1 MRKDFLSPGQ
11 QKKGDKTMKI
21 TTVGR
26 QMTVPDDLKELA
38 AKKLAKLDKYFFNEG
53 DATVTF
59 SRKHNKERLEV
70 TISASNTLFRAEAEE
85 ETFRDALDRDI
96 DAIERQIRKFKTR
109 LGKRVRDT
117 AFVEPDPAFDSV
129 EDEKELKIHKKTFYF
144 KPMSVEEAIMQMEL
158 LGHDFYVFEDSATG
172 DTCVVYERRDGEY
185 GLIVP
190 TAEDK

>member
-1 MRKDFLSPGQ
+1 
-11 QKKGDKTMKI
+11 MKI

-26 QMTVPDDLKELA
+26 QMTVPEDLKELT

-109 LGKRVRDT
+109 LGKRVRDA
-117 AFVEPDPAFDSV
+117 AFAEPDPAFD
-129 EDEKELKIHKKTFYF
+129 
-144 KPMSVEEAIMQMEL
+144 SVEEAIMQMEL

-190 TAEDK
+190 TTEDK